1 MPVKSRRKAREAA
14 LRAMYAIE
22 IGKIALPEAM
32 MEMQEHLELDRELI
46 FFAEE
51 LVRGFQEGK
60 SEIDTIVSDHLS
72 SYNMQRLAAVDR
84 NLLRLGAYELL
95 HCPQVPPAVTL
106 NEYIEIAKKYSTAES
121 GKFVNG
127 VLAQILK
134 GSPKADWAGSPA
146 EKEAV
151 EEAPPEV
158 EAPVA
163 IEEVRPGTPEADEL
177 MKIGLWKI
185 KSDELTPDPEVVEP
199 VLGEDKVED
208 QPE

>member
-1 MPVKSRRKAREAA
+1 
-14 LRAMYAIE
+14 MYAIE
-22 IGKIALPEAM
+22 IGKVALPEAM
-32 MEMQEHLELDRELI
+32 LEMQEHLELDRELI

-51 LVRGFQEGK
+51 LVRGFQEGR
-60 SEIDTIVSDHLS
+60 SEIDRTVGGHLS
-72 SYNMQRLAAVDR
+72 GYNMERLAAVDR
-84 NLLRLGAYELL
+84 NILRLGAFELL

-134 GSPKADWAGSPA
+134 NSPKAEWKGSVA

-151 EEAPPEV
+151 DEAPPEP

-163 IEEVRPGTPEADEL
+163 VEEVTPDSPEAEEL
-177 MKIGLWKI
+177 AKIGMWKI
-185 KSDELTPDPEVVEP
+185 KSGTSEAEP
-199 VLGEDKVED
+199 LAGEDEAQGEVE
-208 QPE
+208 